1 MYPYS
6 LRNFTDVRQ
15 DTHEQTRYI
24 HWFCQNHMHTHTSNL
39 KLFDFIDED
48 KLKTRLAKELYVA
61 RYFCKLQFAF
71 KPVWNQ
77 ASFELFGCLKLQIVQ
92 YGGIF
97 EAIISYFLQGRY
109 WNHEQVKELIYIDDT
124 YKPVSALAKGVTIKQ
139 KVQKQEQEQELFI
152 CQKSKSRPARW
163 EGINFEEKLKVAVQI
178 GLISNQTRAAVLQ
191 TYQLRHSVHI
201 QTAAKKAIE
210 LEIDHCVKAFDTFWK
225 FLGEIK
231 KHLEYSE
238 TPEMKEEEERIKSEF
253 EESINSL
260 NQENITNSEMLIPG
274 LSL

>member
-1 MYPYS
+1 MYLY
-6 LRNFTDVRQ
+6 NTDNITDIATARQ
-15 DTHEQTRYI
+15 YAKYI
-24 HWFCQNHMHTHTSNL
+24 HWFCQNDIDTHTSNL
-39 KLFDFIDED
+39 KLFDFIDD
-48 KLKTRLAKELYVA
+48 DALKTRIAKEFYVA
-61 RYFCKLQFAF
+61 RYICRLQFAF

-77 ASFELFGCLKLQIVQ
+77 ASFELFGSLKLQIVQ

-109 WNHEQVKELIYIDDT
+109 WNHEQVKELIHIDDT

-163 EGINFEEKLKVAVQI
+163 EGINFEQKLKVAVQI
-178 GLISNQTRAAVLQ
+178 GLISNQTEAAVLE

-225 FLGEIK
+225 FLEEIRI
-231 KHLEYSE
+231 HLKYLE
-238 TPEMKEEEERIKSEF
+238 TPEIKEEEERIKSEF
-253 EESINSL
+253 EESIRFL
-260 NQENITNSEMLIPG
+260 NQGIQTNPEIFIDGLIY
-274 LSL
+274 